1 MHSNAALDLY
11 FLAKLSSE
19 TAEFPEMK
27 DEIESECA
35 RCHMPMASTQAL
47 AEGEIYTIT
56 GDTKYEDFALE
67 GVSCTLCHQI
77 RNEDLGED
85 SSFSGHY
92 DIDFKS
98 VKPDRGIFGPF
109 YPSHAKV
116 MVKNSGYYPVRSEN
130 FRKAELCAICH
141 TLYTPVI
148 ENGKVKGYFPEQTPY
163 LEWLNSDYSP
173 GVICQSCHMKG
184 GRAKVTAIPPN
195 APVRDMKAHHFSGAN
210 VQLLKIHGDLKG
222 AERAENQIKS
232 AAKVKIESVILE
244 NGQIRVKVKVENFAG
259 HKFPTGFPSRRA
271 FLHFT
276 VKDTNGLIFESG
288 KYYENG
294 KIDGEDEPYEPHY
307 DVIDSEDKVQI
318 YESVMVDTRGKVT
331 SVLLSASEYIKD
343 NRIPPSGFDKQS
355 AHPDTAIKGEAVFD
369 DNFED
374 GSDEITY
381 IVKGSYSTPIE
392 VRVELLYQP
401 VSYRFL
407 KSLHPSDLT
416 EKFLRNFE
424 NVNKTTLVSFDE
436 KVVTN

>member
-1 MHSNAALDLY
+1 M
-11 FLAKLSSE
+11 
-19 TAEFPEMK
+19 
-27 DEIESECA
+27 
-35 RCHMPMASTQAL
+35 
-47 AEGEIYTIT
+47 
-56 GDTKYEDFALE
+56 
-67 GVSCTLCHQI
+67 CHQI

-232 AAKVKIESVILE
+232 AAKVKIEIC
-244 NGQIRVKVKVENFAG
+244 N
-259 HKFPTGFPSRRA
+259 
-271 FLHFT
+271 
-276 VKDTNGLIFESG
+276 
-288 KYYENG
+288 
-294 KIDGEDEPYEPHY
+294 
-307 DVIDSEDKVQI
+307 
-318 YESVMVDTRGKVT
+318 TRKWADQG
-331 SVLLSASEYIKD
+331 
-343 NRIPPSGFDKQS
+343 
-355 AHPDTAIKGEAVFD
+355 
-369 DNFED
+369 
-374 GSDEITY
+374 
-381 IVKGSYSTPIE
+381 
-392 VRVELLYQP
+392 
-401 VSYRFL
+401 
-407 KSLHPSDLT
+407 
-416 EKFLRNFE
+416 
-424 NVNKTTLVSFDE
+424 
-436 KVVTN
+436 